1 MLLFVYVTTIR
12 SNQKNELICEA
23 TLIAGLVGLCMDCL
37 NIEYR
42 VILPDYRYRHT
53 MEVRMPFA
61 MEVRKYACDIC

>member
-1 MLLFVYVTTIR
+1 
-12 SNQKNELICEA
+12 
-23 TLIAGLVGLCMDCL
+23 LIAGLVGLCMDCL

-61 MEVRKYACDIC
+61 MEVRMQVRMRHLLRPQDLEYRIWI